1 MSDLAHPDR
10 PFDTVLVANRGEI
23 ARRVIRT
30 LRRLGIRSVAVYSD
44 ADVGAPH
51 VREADVAVR
60 IGPASA
66 AASYLDVDAVVAA
79 ARESG
84 ADAVHPG
91 YGFLSENV
99 VFARACADAGIV
111 FIGPGERALEI
122 MGDKIRAKDHVAA
135 HDVPTVPGFSA
146 IGMTDREI
154 AVAADDTGFPL
165 LVKPSAGGGGKGMQV
180 VRSAA
185 ELPDALATARRVAAA
200 AFGDDALLL
209 ERLIE
214 RPRHIEV
221 QVLADGHGH
230 VVHLGER
237 ECTLQRRHQ
246 KVIEEAPS
254 PVIDAATRERL
265 GAAACAA
272 AASVDYRGA
281 GTVEF
286 LVAADRPDEFFF
298 IEMNTRLQVE
308 HPVTELVARIATESV
323 DLVEEQ
329 LRIAAGREL
338 RFTQEQVRLEG
349 HAIEARVYAE
359 TPERGFLPAAGEV
372 LAWRA
377 GPQAR
382 TDSAVETGSVV
393 TSDYDPMIAKVI
405 AHGPDREQALDQL
418 DAALAGT
425 VLLGVESNIAF
436 LRALLA
442 DPAVRTGELDTGL
455 IDRLPPFEAPAPS
468 ERALAAAASVDG
480 MASRRDRMSPARDT
494 AGFGE
499 STRAPRAG
507 AAWSSLPGWRLGAAA
522 ARPERLFETDAGALV
537 SAAAFDDD
545 GAVVSMGS
553 RRSHAGVIGR
563 AMPDGA
569 VTGVD
574 AEGAVWVHADG
585 ATHRLRPLTRR
596 EAMHRR
602 LAARERAA
610 ASTHPELRAPMPGAV
625 VAVHVADG
633 DRVAA
638 GDRVV
643 TIEAMK
649 MEHPVLAPHDGI
661 VRLDVAPGDQVRR
674 DQVLAHVAPAAG
686 SDPADHDPA
695 DHAPADTAH
704 EASAPTS

>member
-1 MSDLAHPDR
+1 MSDHAQPDR
-10 PFDTVLVANRGEI
+10 LFDTVLVANRGEI

-44 ADVGAPH
+44 ADAGAPH

-60 IGPASA
+60 IGPAPA
-66 AASYLDVDAVVAA
+66 TASYLDVDAVVAA

-99 VFARACADAGIV
+99 AFARACADAGIV

-146 IGMTDREI
+146 VGMTDGEI
-154 AVAADDTGFPL
+154 ATAAEATGFPL
-165 LVKPSAGGGGKGMQV
+165 LVKPSAGGGGKGMQI

-185 ELPDALATARRVAAA
+185 ALPDALATARRVAAA

-254 PVIDAATRERL
+254 PVVDAVTRERL

-286 LVAADRPDEFFF
+286 LVAASRPDEFFF

-308 HPVTELVARIATESV
+308 HPVTELVARVADGESV
-323 DLVEEQ
+323 DLVEQQ

-338 RFTQEQVRLEG
+338 PFTQNQVRLEG

-377 GPQAR
+377 GPEAR

-405 AHGPDREQALDQL
+405 AHGADREHALDRL

-442 DPAVRTGELDTGL
+442 DPAVRAGELDTGL

-468 ERALAAAASVDG
+468 EDALAAAAG
-480 MASRRDRMSPARDT
+480 ARPAAT
-494 AGFGE
+494 PGQAG
-499 STRAPRAG
+499 SRAG
-507 AAWSSLPGWRLGAAA
+507 AAWDPLPGWRLGGPAEPATVLLLDDADALLAVPLQVSNRALFTSEGEIAAKCA
-522 ARPERLFETDAGALV
+522 TRNEGV
-537 SAAAFDDD
+537 
-545 GAVVSMGS
+545 AV
-553 RRSHAGVIGR
+553 
-563 AMPDGA
+563 A
-569 VTGVD
+569 VD
-574 AEGAVWVHADG
+574 REGAVWVHAEG

-596 EAMHRR
+596 EALHRR

-610 ASTHPELRAPMPGAV
+610 AATHPELRAPMPGAV

-649 MEHPVLAPHDGI
+649 MEHPVLAPHDGV
-661 VRLDVAPGDQVRR
+661 VRVDVAPGAQVRR

-686 SDPADHDPA
+686 TDPGGHSPA